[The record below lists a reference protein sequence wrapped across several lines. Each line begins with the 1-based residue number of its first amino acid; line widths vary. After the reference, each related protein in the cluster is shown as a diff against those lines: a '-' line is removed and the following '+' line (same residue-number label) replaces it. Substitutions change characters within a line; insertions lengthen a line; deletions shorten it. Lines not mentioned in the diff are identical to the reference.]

1 MLGTIVNAIAIIIGS
16 IIGLLVG
23 KHIQERFSEIIIKGL
38 SLTVLAM
45 GISGAIDA
53 NNMLIVIISVAI
65 GAVIGEGIDIEK
77 RLENLG
83 QTIEKNFS
91 SKNPIAQGFVTA
103 TLLYCTGSM
112 AILGAIQGG
121 LLGNHET
128 LLIKSILDGV
138 ISVIFAATLGVGVIL
153 SSVSVFLY
161 QGAIV
166 VGSSF
171 LQGVL
176 TDVVIQDLSAVGGV
190 LLMALGMKMLGA
202 VELKVGNLIP
212 ALFLPVFI
220 YPIINAII

>member
-1 MLGTIVNAIAIIIGS
+1 MLGTIINAIAIIVGS

-38 SLTVLAM
+38 SLTILAM
-45 GISGAIDA
+45 GISGAIDS
-53 NNMLIVIISVAI
+53 NNMLVVIISIAV
-65 GAVIGEGIDIEK
+65 GALIGEGIDIEK
-77 RLENLG
+77 RLENIG
-83 QTIEKNFS
+83 QTIERRFS

-161 QGAIV
+161 QGTIV
-166 VGSSF
+166 IGSSF